1 MFTLTFFSSGKW
13 LRSVLGTLAL
23 IAACLMPSLGHA
35 ACSFTVNSVSLSTPS
50 GGSATVTISF
60 NFKGCQGDLLSL
72 AATAPN
78 TYTYSS
84 CAGATQWRC
93 NAVSTVGSTTT
104 SSYSSNTNG
113 NKFGTVALTYSTAL
127 TTCFPG
133 LFSVTPLVNGTSGTA
148 VTSICS
154 GKISQIITF
163 GTPPTVRVGSTGT
176 LTATGGASGNPV
188 TFTVSVNSLPGICSI
203 TSAGV
208 ITGLA
213 PGVCTIAANQAGN
226 ASYDPAATSEIDI
239 TIVGQSQTITFAAQT
254 SPRTFAGGSTFS
266 ISPIATASSGL
277 TVTYSSL
284 ATSVCTVSGTTV
296 TMVAAGTCTIAADQ
310 AGNGTYAAAAQVTQ
324 SVTLTAVSVSAFSA
338 FETSISNAAAGT
350 ASARLIKTRVAGTS
364 GTLCQADGST
374 CALKIAGFNAGV
386 VDTSYSGTV
395 SASLEFCANVSRVGA
410 GATSTVSCG
419 GTWSAIASVSTVSV
433 AVSAG
438 VGTVTFGFSNNAYEI
453 ARVKIVS
460 SASPAGTWYSD
471 DYFSIRPA
479 FFAVD
484 GRDFDASTAYVSGTA
499 RCLNGGT
506 ILCASSSGVTHKAM
520 APFTLSAQAFA
531 GVGTPA
537 SNYPGTG
544 AGPVPFSVTTS
555 SPTGAGVVNGALT
568 VGNWSASGGT
578 LTSTTATYSEVGTF
592 AAVVQDQSFA
602 NVDMADTSTA
612 DRYFSGTVS
621 LGRFTPDHLQTVVTK
636 ACNAFTYSGQPFTV
650 QITALSLSGSP
661 TRNYGLTS
669 GTVALS
675 DALASVSGSL
685 TNSTV
690 ASTAFSTA
698 TGIALTNTPTFT
710 FAARSTTPTSI
721 SIRATDGDSIRSTGY
736 ETLAGNTV
744 VSGRLSLMNA
754 YGSEQLSLPVLTRLE
769 YYDSGSW
776 RPSAATAYA
785 DSCTS
790 LAAGN
795 FAFTTASACTSA
807 VTSCNTA
814 ALVTATLSAGLYKSP
829 WTVGLLKPMA
839 AGTVCVAVN
848 LDAAAIGNQCTAT
861 GATATPSTAAQTN
874 GVAGAAWLKYPWS
887 GGSATNPVARA
898 TFGIYKSPLIY
909 RRENY

>member
-1 MFTLTFFSSGKW
+1 MFTLTFFASGKW
-13 LRSVLGTLAL
+13 LRSFIGTLVL
-23 IAACLMPSLGHA
+23 AAAGMLPSMGHA
-35 ACSFTVNSVSLSTPS
+35 ACSFTINTFTLSTPS
-50 GGSATVTISF
+50 GGSATATVSF
-60 NFKGCQGDLLSL
+60 NFKGCQGDVLSL
-72 AATAPN
+72 VVTPPN
-78 TYTYSS
+78 TYTYTS
-84 CAGATQWRC
+84 CAGASQWSC
-93 NAVSTVGSTTT
+93 NAITTSGSTTT
-104 SSYSSNTNG
+104 STYSPSNNG
-113 NKFGTVALTYSTAL
+113 NKFGGIALTYSTGL

-133 LFSVTPLVNGTSGTA
+133 LFSVAPSVNGTPGTA
-148 VTSICS
+148 FSSTCS
-154 GKISQIITF
+154 GRISQIITF
-163 GTPPTVRVGSTGT
+163 GAPPTVTVGSTGT

-188 TFTVSVNSLPGICSI
+188 TFSVSVNSLPGVCST
-203 TSAGV
+203 TSSGV

-213 PGVCTIAANQAGN
+213 SGFCTIAANQAGN
-226 ASYDPAATSEIDI
+226 ATYDPAATSEIDI

-254 SPRTFAGGSTFS
+254 SPRTFTAGSTFS

-284 ATSVCTVSGTTV
+284 TTSVCTVSGTTV

-310 AGNGTYAAAAQVTQ
+310 AGNSTYAAAAQVTR

-338 FETSISNAAAGT
+338 FETSISNAAAGA
-350 ASARLIKTRVAGTS
+350 ASARIIKTRVAGTS

-386 VDTSYSGTV
+386 VDTTYSGTV
-395 SASLEFCANVSRVGA
+395 SASLEYCANVSRVGA

-438 VGTVTFGFSNNAYEI
+438 VGTLTFGFSNNVYEI
-453 ARVKIVS
+453 ARVKLVS
-460 SASPAGTWYSD
+460 SANPAGTWYSD

-520 APFTLSAQAFA
+520 APFTLSAQALA
-531 GVGTPA
+531 GAGTAA

-544 AGPVPFSVTTS
+544 AGPVPLSVTTS
-555 SPTGAGVVNGALT
+555 SPTGAGVVNGVLT
-568 VGNWSASGGT
+568 TGTWSASGGT
-578 LTSTTATYSEVGTF
+578 LTSTTTTYSEVGTF
-592 AAVVQDQSFA
+592 AAVLQDQSFA
-602 NVDMADTSTA
+602 NVDIADTSSA

-636 ACNAFTYSGQPFTV
+636 ACNAFTYSGQPFSV
-650 QITALSLSGSP
+650 RITALSLSSSP
-661 TRNYGLTS
+661 TLNYGLTS
-669 GTVALS
+669 GTVTLS

-690 ASTAFSTA
+690 ASSAFSTA

-710 FAARSTTPTSI
+710 FAARSTAPTAI

-736 ETLAGNTV
+736 ETLAGNSV
-744 VSGRLSLMNA
+744 VGGRLSLMNA
-754 YGSEQLSLPVLTRLE
+754 YGSEQLSLSLLTRIE

-776 RPSAATAYA
+776 RPSAASAYA

-790 LAAGN
+790 LTAGN

-814 ALVTATLSAGLYKSP
+814 ASVTTTSGAGLYKSP
-829 WTVGLLKPMA
+829 WTIGLLKPIA

-848 LDAAAIGNQCTAT
+848 LDAAAVGNQCTAT
-861 GATATPSTAAQTN
+861 GGTATPSATTQTN
-874 GVAGAAWLKYPWS
+874 GVAGAAWLKYPWF
-887 GGSATNPVARA
+887 GGSATNPIARA
-898 TFGIYKSPLIY
+898 TFGIYKSPLVY